1 MRLYVAGLVLVIVM
15 SMVLPL
21 AHLAFSQAVQ
31 IKRLQDEVADIA
43 KRQCIK

>member
-21 AHLAFSQAVQ
+21 VHLAFSQAVQ
-31 IKRLQDEVADIA
+31 IKRLQDEVAGIA
-43 KRQCIK
+43 KCQCIK